1 MPVNKR
7 YFIDLM
13 KDRRLSLREVARRM
27 DVWPAALS
35 RSIDGKRKMQMPEA
49 VSLAR
54 ILSVP
59 LTEVMVNAGI
69 EQAVVTKRRCSI
81 IGHVSDDYT
90 IHPLPDGVIERVPI
104 PDGLGD
110 DVVAVQMHTAGT
122 AEEFTDGWVTYLG
135 QEMDPSDCMGLYAMV
150 AIEGNG
156 QMLGVFRRGYTQGTF
171 NLISR
176 AGVRHNNVKILWA
189 RRAYLTTH

>member
-13 KDRRLSLREVARRM
+13 KDRKLSLREVARRM

-35 RSIDGKRKMQMPEA
+35 RSLDDKRKMQMPEA
-49 VSLAR
+49 VALAR

-69 EQAVVTKRRCSI
+69 EQAVVTSRRCSI
-81 IGHVSDDYT
+81 IGH
-90 IHPLPDGVIERVPI
+90 IHEDGLVEPLPSGVIERIPI
-104 PDGLGD
+104 PDGLDD

-122 AEEFTDGWVTYLG
+122 AAEFTDGWVTYLG
-135 QEMDPSDCMGLYAMV
+135 QQRDPSDCMGFYSLM
-150 AIEGNG
+150 AIEEGEWV
-156 QMLGVFRRGYTQGTF
+156 MGVLRRGYSQGTY
-171 NLISR
+171 NVTYR
-176 AGVRHNNVKILWA
+176 TGVHRNNVRVSWA